1 MEGGLKEKTAKGLL
15 WGALNSGSTQLLNL
29 IFGIFLGRLITPA
42 EYGIVGV
49 LSIFTLIAGNLQ
61 SSGFTQAL
69 VNLKAPRNEDY
80 TAVFWFNTLIS
91 FVLYALLFLSAPLI
105 ARFFHQPC
113 LVEVSRFV
121 FLSFVISSFGIA
133 HNAYMTKNMMNR
145 ELAIIGAIA
154 LLCSGG
160 VATFLAFYGFSYWS
174 LAWQQIIYIMVLNIG
189 RYYYT
194 PWRPSW
200 HFTFEPVR
208 KMFGFSV
215 KILITNIINTLSNNI
230 LTLLFGRLYPIK
242 AVGNYSQAYKW
253 NTMASAFVANA
264 VGQVA
269 QPVLA
274 SVKEEQGRSVRVFRK
289 MLRFTAFLSFPAM
302 FGLAIISNEFILLTI
317 GKRWIDAVPLLQM
330 LCIGGAFVPFY
341 TLYQNVA
348 ISNGRSD
355 IYMFCNIAQ
364 IVLQLVIIGFFYHLG
379 INTMVMVY
387 TLFTIAW
394 LFVWQWTARR
404 IIGLR
409 FREVIKD
416 VMPTLC
422 IALLVMATTYF
433 VTLSLHHLLLLL
445 ICRIL
450 IAALLYAAIMKLLH
464 VEMMDELLLF
474 IKKRWACDKLST

>member
-1 MEGGLKEKTAKGLL
+1 MEGGLKEKTARGLL

-29 IFGIFLGRLITPA
+29 IFGIILGRLLTPA

-80 TAVFWFNTLIS
+80 TAVFWFNTLTS

-105 ARFFHQPC
+105 AQFFHQPC

-174 LAWQQIIYIMVLNIG
+174 LAWQQIIYITVLNIG

-242 AVGNYSQAYKW
+242 AVGDYSQAYKW

-274 SVKEEQGRSVRVFRK
+274 SVKEEHGRSVRVFRK

-317 GKRWIDAVPLLQM
+317 GKRWLDAVPLLQM

-341 TLYQNVA
+341 TLYQNIA

-355 IYMFCNIAQ
+355 FYMFCNIAQ
-364 IVLQLVIIGFFYHLG
+364 IVLQLVIIAFFYHLG

-394 LFVWQWTARR
+394 LFVWQWIAHR

-409 FREVIKD
+409 FWEVIKD
-416 VMPTLC
+416 VMPTQC

-433 VTLSLHHLLLLL
+433 VTLPLHHLLLLL

-474 IKKRWACDKLST
+474 IKKR

>member
-1 MEGGLKEKTAKGLL
+1 MEGGLKEKTARGLL

-29 IFGIFLGRLITPA
+29 IFGIILGRLLTPA

-80 TAVFWFNTLIS
+80 TAVFWFNTLTS

-105 ARFFHQPC
+105 AQFFHQPC

-174 LAWQQIIYIMVLNIG
+174 LAWQQIIYITVLNIG

-242 AVGNYSQAYKW
+242 AVGDYSQAYKW

-274 SVKEEQGRSVRVFRK
+274 SVKEEHGRSVRVFRK

-317 GKRWIDAVPLLQM
+317 GKRWLDAVPLLQM

-355 IYMFCNIAQ
+355 FYMFCNIAQ
-364 IVLQLVIIGFFYHLG
+364 IVLQLVIIAFFYHLG

-394 LFVWQWTARR
+394 LFVWQWIAHR

-409 FREVIKD
+409 FWEVIKD
-416 VMPTLC
+416 VMPTQC

-433 VTLSLHHLLLLL
+433 VTLPLHHLLLLL

-450 IAALLYAAIMKLLH
+450 TAALLYAAIMKLLH

-474 IKKRWACDKLST
+474 IKKR

>member
-29 IFGIFLGRLITPA
+29 IFGIILGRLITPA

-80 TAVFWFNTLIS
+80 TAVFWFNTLTS

-174 LAWQQIIYIMVLNIG
+174 LAWQQIIYITVLNIG

-355 IYMFCNIAQ
+355 IYMFCNIVQ

-409 FREVIKD
+409 FWEVIKD

-450 IAALLYAAIMKLLH
+450 IATLLYAAIMKLLH

-474 IKKRWACDKLST
+474 IKKR

>member
-1 MEGGLKEKTAKGLL
+1 MEGGLKEKTARGLL

-29 IFGIFLGRLITPA
+29 IFGIILGRLLTPA

-80 TAVFWFNTLIS
+80 TAVFWFNTLTS

-105 ARFFHQPC
+105 AQFFHQPC

-174 LAWQQIIYIMVLNIG
+174 LAWQQIIYITVLNIG

-242 AVGNYSQAYKW
+242 AVGDYSQAYKW

-317 GKRWIDAVPLLQM
+317 GKRWLDAVPLLQM

-409 FREVIKD
+409 FWEVTKD

-474 IKKRWACDKLST
+474 IKKR

>member
-29 IFGIFLGRLITPA
+29 IFGIFLGRLLTPA

-80 TAVFWFNTLIS
+80 TAVFWFNTLTS

-174 LAWQQIIYIMVLNIG
+174 LAWQQIIYITVLNIG

-242 AVGNYSQAYKW
+242 AVGDYSQAYKW

-341 TLYQNVA
+341 TLYQNIA

-355 IYMFCNIAQ
+355 FYMFCNIAQ

-409 FREVIKD
+409 FWEVIKD

-433 VTLSLHHLLLLL
+433 VTLPLHHLLLLL

-450 IAALLYAAIMKLLH
+450 IATLLYATIMKVLH

-474 IKKRWACDKLST
+474 IKKR

>member
-80 TAVFWFNTLIS
+80 TAVFWFNTLTS

-113 LVEVSRFV
+113 LVDVSRFV

-174 LAWQQIIYIMVLNIG
+174 LAWQQIIYITVLNIG

-242 AVGNYSQAYKW
+242 AVGDYSQAYKW

-409 FREVIKD
+409 FWEVIKD

-450 IAALLYAAIMKLLH
+450 IATLLYAAIMKLLH

-474 IKKRWACDKLST
+474 VKKR

>member
-29 IFGIFLGRLITPA
+29 IFGIILGRLITPA

-49 LSIFTLIAGNLQ
+49 IAIFTLIAGNLQ

-80 TAVFWFNTLIS
+80 TAVFWFNTLTS

-174 LAWQQIIYIMVLNIG
+174 LAWQQIIYITVLNIG

-302 FGLAIISNEFILLTI
+302 FGLAIISNEFILLTV

-464 VEMMDELLLF
+464 VEMMDELILF
-474 IKKRWACDKLST
+474 IKKR

>member
-80 TAVFWFNTLIS
+80 TAVFWFNTLTS

-174 LAWQQIIYIMVLNIG
+174 LAWQQIIYITVLNIG

-242 AVGNYSQAYKW
+242 AVGDYSQAYKW

-474 IKKRWACDKLST
+474 IKKR

>member
-1 MEGGLKEKTAKGLL
+1 MGGGLKEKTARGLL

-80 TAVFWFNTLIS
+80 TAVFWFNTLTS

-174 LAWQQIIYIMVLNIG
+174 LAWQQIIYITVLNIG
-189 RYYYT
+189 RYYYS

-242 AVGNYSQAYKW
+242 AVGDYSQAYKW

-330 LCIGGAFVPFY
+330 LCMGGAFVPFY

-416 VMPTLC
+416 VIPTLC

-450 IAALLYAAIMKLLH
+450 IATLLYAAIMKLLH

-474 IKKRWACDKLST
+474 IKKR

>member
-80 TAVFWFNTLIS
+80 TAVFWFNTLTS

-174 LAWQQIIYIMVLNIG
+174 LAWQQIIYITVLNIG

-409 FREVIKD
+409 FWEVIKD

-450 IAALLYAAIMKLLH
+450 IATLLYAAVMKLLH

-474 IKKRWACDKLST
+474 IKKR

>member
-80 TAVFWFNTLIS
+80 TAVFWFNTLTS

-174 LAWQQIIYIMVLNIG
+174 LAWQQIIYITVLNIG
-189 RYYYT
+189 RYYYS

-242 AVGNYSQAYKW
+242 AVGDYSQAYKW

-341 TLYQNVA
+341 MLYQNVA

-450 IAALLYAAIMKLLH
+450 IATLLYAAIMKLLH

-474 IKKRWACDKLST
+474 IKKR

>member
-80 TAVFWFNTLIS
+80 TAVFWFNTLTS

-174 LAWQQIIYIMVLNIG
+174 LAWQQIIYITVLNIG

-242 AVGNYSQAYKW
+242 AVGDYSQAYKW

-274 SVKEEQGRSVRVFRK
+274 SVKEEHGRSVRVFRK

-317 GKRWIDAVPLLQM
+317 GKRWLDAVPLLQM

-341 TLYQNVA
+341 TLYQNIA

-355 IYMFCNIAQ
+355 FYMFCNIAQ
-364 IVLQLVIIGFFYHLG
+364 IVLQLVIIAFFYHLG

-394 LFVWQWTARR
+394 LFVWQWIAHR

-409 FREVIKD
+409 FWEVIKD
-416 VMPTLC
+416 VMPTQC

-433 VTLSLHHLLLLL
+433 VTLPLHHLLLLL

-450 IAALLYAAIMKLLH
+450 IATLLYAAIMKVLH

-474 IKKRWACDKLST
+474 IKKR

>member
-29 IFGIFLGRLITPA
+29 IFGIILGRLITPA

-80 TAVFWFNTLIS
+80 TAVFWFNTLTS

-174 LAWQQIIYIMVLNIG
+174 LAWQQIIYITVLNIG

-355 IYMFCNIAQ
+355 IYMFCNIVQ

-409 FREVIKD
+409 FWEVIKD

-474 IKKRWACDKLST
+474 IKKR

>member
-80 TAVFWFNTLIS
+80 TAVFWFNTLTS

-133 HNAYMTKNMMNR
+133 HNAYMAKNMMNR

-174 LAWQQIIYIMVLNIG
+174 LAWQQIIYITVLNIG

-242 AVGNYSQAYKW
+242 AVGDYSQAYKW

-264 VGQVA
+264 VGQVV

-474 IKKRWACDKLST
+474 VKKR

>member
-1 MEGGLKEKTAKGLL
+1 MEGGLKEKTARGLL

-29 IFGIFLGRLITPA
+29 IFGIILGRLLTPA

-80 TAVFWFNTLIS
+80 TAVFWFNTLTS

-105 ARFFHQPC
+105 AQFFHQPC

-174 LAWQQIIYIMVLNIG
+174 LAWQQIIYITVLNIG

-200 HFTFEPVR
+200 HFTFEPVK

-274 SVKEEQGRSVRVFRK
+274 SVKEEHGRSVRVFRK

-317 GKRWIDAVPLLQM
+317 GKRWLDAVPLLQM

-355 IYMFCNIAQ
+355 FYMFCNIAQ
-364 IVLQLVIIGFFYHLG
+364 IVLQLVIIAFFYHLG

-394 LFVWQWTARR
+394 LFVWQWIAHR

-409 FREVIKD
+409 FWEVIKD
-416 VMPTLC
+416 VMPTQC

-433 VTLSLHHLLLLL
+433 VTLPLHHLLLLL

-474 IKKRWACDKLST
+474 IKKR

>member
-1 MEGGLKEKTAKGLL
+1 MEGGLKEKTARGLL

-29 IFGIFLGRLITPA
+29 IFGIILGRLLTPA

-80 TAVFWFNTLIS
+80 TAVFWFNTLTS

-105 ARFFHQPC
+105 AQFFHQPC

-174 LAWQQIIYIMVLNIG
+174 LAWQQIIYITVLNIG

-242 AVGNYSQAYKW
+242 AVGDYSQAYKW

-274 SVKEEQGRSVRVFRK
+274 SVKEEHGRSVRVFRK

-317 GKRWIDAVPLLQM
+317 GKRWLDAVPLLQM
-330 LCIGGAFVPFY
+330 LCIGGAFIPFY

-355 IYMFCNIAQ
+355 SYMFCNIAQ
-364 IVLQLVIIGFFYHLG
+364 IVLQLVIIAFFYHLG

-394 LFVWQWTARR
+394 LFVWQWIAHR

-409 FREVIKD
+409 FWEVIKD
-416 VMPTLC
+416 VMPTQC

-433 VTLSLHHLLLLL
+433 VTLPLHHLLLLL

-450 IAALLYAAIMKLLH
+450 IAALLYAAIMKVLH

-474 IKKRWACDKLST
+474 IKKR

>member
-80 TAVFWFNTLIS
+80 TAVFWFNTLTS

-174 LAWQQIIYIMVLNIG
+174 LAWQQIIYITVLNIG

-242 AVGNYSQAYKW
+242 AVGDYSQAYKW

-416 VMPTLC
+416 VMPTMC

-474 IKKRWACDKLST
+474 VKKR

>member
-1 MEGGLKEKTAKGLL
+1 MEGGLKEKTARGLL

-80 TAVFWFNTLIS
+80 TAVFWFNTLTS

-145 ELAIIGAIA
+145 ELAIVGAIA

-174 LAWQQIIYIMVLNIG
+174 LAWQQIIYITVLNIG

-242 AVGNYSQAYKW
+242 AVGDYSQAYKW

-274 SVKEEQGRSVRVFRK
+274 SVKEEHGRSVRVFRK

-364 IVLQLVIIGFFYHLG
+364 IVLQLVIIAFFYHLG

-394 LFVWQWTARR
+394 LFVWQWIAHR

-409 FREVIKD
+409 FWEVIKD
-416 VMPTLC
+416 VMPTQC

-433 VTLSLHHLLLLL
+433 VTLPLHHLLLLL

-450 IAALLYAAIMKLLH
+450 IATLLYAAIMKVLH

-474 IKKRWACDKLST
+474 IKKR

>member
-80 TAVFWFNTLIS
+80 TAVFWFNTLTS

-174 LAWQQIIYIMVLNIG
+174 LAWQQIIYITVLNIG

-474 IKKRWACDKLST
+474 VKKR

>member
-1 MEGGLKEKTAKGLL
+1 MAGGLKEKTARGLL

-29 IFGIFLGRLITPA
+29 IFGIILGRLLTPA

-80 TAVFWFNTLIS
+80 TAVFWFNTLTS

-105 ARFFHQPC
+105 AQFFHQPC

-242 AVGNYSQAYKW
+242 AVGDYSQAYKW

-274 SVKEEQGRSVRVFRK
+274 SVKEEHGRSVRVFRK

-317 GKRWIDAVPLLQM
+317 GKRWLDAVPLLQM

-355 IYMFCNIAQ
+355 FYMFCNIAQ
-364 IVLQLVIIGFFYHLG
+364 IVLQLVIIAFFYHLG

-394 LFVWQWTARR
+394 LFVWQWIAHR

-409 FREVIKD
+409 FWEVIKD
-416 VMPTLC
+416 VMPTQC

-433 VTLSLHHLLLLL
+433 VTLPLHHLLLLL

-474 IKKRWACDKLST
+474 IKKR

>member
-49 LSIFTLIAGNLQ
+49 IAIFTLIAGNLQ

-80 TAVFWFNTLIS
+80 TAVFWFNTLTS

-174 LAWQQIIYIMVLNIG
+174 LAWQQIIYITVLNIG

-200 HFTFEPVR
+200 HFTFDPVR

-242 AVGNYSQAYKW
+242 AVGDYSQAYKW

-364 IVLQLVIIGFFYHLG
+364 IVLQLVIIGFFYHFG

-409 FREVIKD
+409 FRDVIKD

-450 IAALLYAAIMKLLH
+450 IAALLYAAIIKLLH
-464 VEMMDELLLF
+464 VEMMDELLHF
-474 IKKRWACDKLST
+474 IKKC

>member
-1 MEGGLKEKTAKGLL
+1 MEGGLKEKTARGLL

-29 IFGIFLGRLITPA
+29 IFGIILGRLLTPA

-80 TAVFWFNTLIS
+80 TAVFWFNTLTS
-91 FVLYALLFLSAPLI
+91 VVLYALLFLSAPLI

-174 LAWQQIIYIMVLNIG
+174 LAWQQIIYITVLNIG

-242 AVGNYSQAYKW
+242 AVGDYSQAYKW

-274 SVKEEQGRSVRVFRK
+274 SVKEEHGRSVRVFRK

-317 GKRWIDAVPLLQM
+317 GKRWLDAVPLLQM

-341 TLYQNVA
+341 TLYQNIA

-355 IYMFCNIAQ
+355 FYMFCNIAQ
-364 IVLQLVIIGFFYHLG
+364 IVLQLVIIAFFYHLG

-433 VTLSLHHLLLLL
+433 VTLPLHHLLLLL

-474 IKKRWACDKLST
+474 IKKR

>member
-80 TAVFWFNTLIS
+80 TAVFWFNTLTS

-174 LAWQQIIYIMVLNIG
+174 LAWQQIIYITVLNIG

-474 IKKRWACDKLST
+474 IKKR

>member
-29 IFGIFLGRLITPA
+29 IYGIFLGRLITPA
-42 EYGIVGV
+42 EYGIVCV

-80 TAVFWFNTLIS
+80 TAVFWFNTLTS

-174 LAWQQIIYIMVLNIG
+174 LAWQQIIYITVLNIG

-355 IYMFCNIAQ
+355 IYMFCNIGQ

-387 TLFTIAW
+387 TLFTIVW

-433 VTLSLHHLLLLL
+433 VTLLLHHLLLLL

-450 IAALLYAAIMKLLH
+450 IASLLYAAIMKLLH

-474 IKKRWACDKLST
+474 IKKR

>member
-80 TAVFWFNTLIS
+80 TAVFWFNTLTS

-174 LAWQQIIYIMVLNIG
+174 LAWQQIIYITVLNIG

-242 AVGNYSQAYKW
+242 AVGDYSQAYKW

-445 ICRIL
+445 ICRTL

-474 IKKRWACDKLST
+474 VKKR

>member
-1 MEGGLKEKTAKGLL
+1 MEGGLKEKTARGLL

-29 IFGIFLGRLITPA
+29 IFGIILGRLLTPA

-80 TAVFWFNTLIS
+80 TAVFWFNTLTS

-174 LAWQQIIYIMVLNIG
+174 LAWQQIIYITVLNIG

-242 AVGNYSQAYKW
+242 AVGDYSQAYKW

-274 SVKEEQGRSVRVFRK
+274 SVKEEHGRSVRVFRK

-317 GKRWIDAVPLLQM
+317 GKRWLDAVPLLQM

-341 TLYQNVA
+341 TLYQNIA

-355 IYMFCNIAQ
+355 FYMFCNIAQ
-364 IVLQLVIIGFFYHLG
+364 IVLQLVIIAFFYHLG

-394 LFVWQWTARR
+394 LFVWQWIAHR

-409 FREVIKD
+409 FWEVIKD
-416 VMPTLC
+416 VMPTQC

-433 VTLSLHHLLLLL
+433 VTLPLHHLLLLL

-450 IAALLYAAIMKLLH
+450 IATLLYAAIMKVLH

-474 IKKRWACDKLST
+474 IKKR

>member
-1 MEGGLKEKTAKGLL
+1 MEGGLKEKTARGLL

-29 IFGIFLGRLITPA
+29 IFGIILGRLLTPA

-80 TAVFWFNTLIS
+80 TAVFWFNTLTS

-105 ARFFHQPC
+105 AQFFHQPC

-145 ELAIIGAIA
+145 ELAILGAIA

-174 LAWQQIIYIMVLNIG
+174 LAWQQIIYITVLNIG

-242 AVGNYSQAYKW
+242 AVGDYSQAYKW

-274 SVKEEQGRSVRVFRK
+274 SVKEEHGRSVRVFRK

-317 GKRWIDAVPLLQM
+317 GKRWLDAVPLLQM

-355 IYMFCNIAQ
+355 FYMFCNIAQ
-364 IVLQLVIIGFFYHLG
+364 IVLQLVIIAFFYHLG

-394 LFVWQWTARR
+394 LFVWQWIAHR

-409 FREVIKD
+409 FWEVIKD
-416 VMPTLC
+416 VMPTQC

-433 VTLSLHHLLLLL
+433 VTLPLHHLLLLL

-450 IAALLYAAIMKLLH
+450 IATLLYAAIMKVLH

-474 IKKRWACDKLST
+474 IKKR

>member
-29 IFGIFLGRLITPA
+29 IFGIILGRLITPA

-49 LSIFTLIAGNLQ
+49 IAIFTLIAGNLQ

-80 TAVFWFNTLIS
+80 TAVFWFNTLTS

-174 LAWQQIIYIMVLNIG
+174 LAWQQIIYIVVLNIG

-474 IKKRWACDKLST
+474 VKKR

>member
-1 MEGGLKEKTAKGLL
+1 MEGGLKEKTARGLL

-29 IFGIFLGRLITPA
+29 IFGIILGRLLTPA

-80 TAVFWFNTLIS
+80 TAVFWFNTLTS

-105 ARFFHQPC
+105 AQFFHQPC

-174 LAWQQIIYIMVLNIG
+174 LAWQQIICITVLNIG

-215 KILITNIINTLSNNI
+215 KILITNITNTLSNNI

-242 AVGNYSQAYKW
+242 AVGDYSQAYKW

-274 SVKEEQGRSVRVFRK
+274 SVKEEHGRSVRVFRK

-317 GKRWIDAVPLLQM
+317 GKRWLDAVPLLQM
-330 LCIGGAFVPFY
+330 LCIGGAFIPFY
-341 TLYQNVA
+341 TLYQNIA

-355 IYMFCNIAQ
+355 SYMFCNIAQ
-364 IVLQLVIIGFFYHLG
+364 IVLQLVIIAFFYHLG

-394 LFVWQWTARR
+394 LFVWQWIAHR

-409 FREVIKD
+409 FWEVIKD
-416 VMPTLC
+416 VMPTQC

-433 VTLSLHHLLLLL
+433 VTLPLHHLLLLL

-474 IKKRWACDKLST
+474 IKKR

>member
-80 TAVFWFNTLIS
+80 TAVFWFNTLTS

-174 LAWQQIIYIMVLNIG
+174 LAWQQIIYITVLNIG

-242 AVGNYSQAYKW
+242 AVGDYSQAYKW

-341 TLYQNVA
+341 SLYQNVA

-474 IKKRWACDKLST
+474 IKKR

>member
-80 TAVFWFNTLIS
+80 TAVFWFNTLTS
-91 FVLYALLFLSAPLI
+91 FVLYGLLFLSAPLI
-105 ARFFHQPC
+105 ARFFHQTC

-160 VATFLAFYGFSYWS
+160 GATFLAFYGFSYWR
-174 LAWQQIIYIMVLNIG
+174 LAWQQIIYITVLNIG

-242 AVGNYSQAYKW
+242 AVGDYSQAYKW

-387 TLFTIAW
+387 TLFTIVW

-409 FREVIKD
+409 FWEVIKD

-474 IKKRWACDKLST
+474 VKKR

>member
-80 TAVFWFNTLIS
+80 TAVFWFNTLTS

-105 ARFFHQPC
+105 ARFFRQPC

-154 LLCSGG
+154 LLCSGV

-174 LAWQQIIYIMVLNIG
+174 LAWQQIIYITVLNIG

-242 AVGNYSQAYKW
+242 AVGDYSQAYKW

-474 IKKRWACDKLST
+474 IKKR

>member
-80 TAVFWFNTLIS
+80 TAVFWFNTLTS
-91 FVLYALLFLSAPLI
+91 FVLYAFLFLSAPLI

-174 LAWQQIIYIMVLNIG
+174 LAWQQIIYITVLNIG

-450 IAALLYAAIMKLLH
+450 IATLLYAAIMKLLH

-474 IKKRWACDKLST
+474 VKKR

>member
-1 MEGGLKEKTAKGLL
+1 MEGGLKEKTARGLL

-29 IFGIFLGRLITPA
+29 IFGIILGRLLTPA

-69 VNLKAPRNEDY
+69 VNLRAPRNEDY
-80 TAVFWFNTLIS
+80 TAVFWFNTLTS

-174 LAWQQIIYIMVLNIG
+174 LAWQQIIYITVLNIG

-242 AVGNYSQAYKW
+242 AVGDYSQAYKW

-274 SVKEEQGRSVRVFRK
+274 SVKEEHGRSVRVFRK

-317 GKRWIDAVPLLQM
+317 GKRWLDAVPLLQM

-355 IYMFCNIAQ
+355 FYMFCNIAQ
-364 IVLQLVIIGFFYHLG
+364 IVLQLVIIAFFYHLG

-394 LFVWQWTARR
+394 LFVWQWIAHR

-409 FREVIKD
+409 FWEVIKD
-416 VMPTLC
+416 VMPTQC

-433 VTLSLHHLLLLL
+433 VTLPLHHLLLLL

-450 IAALLYAAIMKLLH
+450 IATLLYAAIMKVLH

-474 IKKRWACDKLST
+474 IKKR

>member
-80 TAVFWFNTLIS
+80 TAVFWFNTLTS

-174 LAWQQIIYIMVLNIG
+174 LAWQQIIYITVLNIG

-242 AVGNYSQAYKW
+242 AVGDYSQAYKW

-409 FREVIKD
+409 FWEVIKD

-450 IAALLYAAIMKLLH
+450 IATLLYAAIMKLLH

-474 IKKRWACDKLST
+474 IKKR

>member
-1 MEGGLKEKTAKGLL
+1 MEGGLKEKTARGLL

-29 IFGIFLGRLITPA
+29 IFGIILGRLLTPA

-80 TAVFWFNTLIS
+80 TAVFWFNTLTS
-91 FVLYALLFLSAPLI
+91 FVLYALLFLSAPRI
-105 ARFFHQPC
+105 AQFFHQPC

-174 LAWQQIIYIMVLNIG
+174 LAWQQIIYITVLNIG

-242 AVGNYSQAYKW
+242 AVGDYSQAYKW

-264 VGQVA
+264 MGQVA

-274 SVKEEQGRSVRVFRK
+274 SVKEEHGRSVRVFRK

-317 GKRWIDAVPLLQM
+317 GKRWLDAVPLLQM
-330 LCIGGAFVPFY
+330 LCIGGAFIPFY
-341 TLYQNVA
+341 TLYQNIA

-355 IYMFCNIAQ
+355 SYMFCNIAQ
-364 IVLQLVIIGFFYHLG
+364 IVLQLVIIAFFYHLG

-394 LFVWQWTARR
+394 LFVWQWIAHR

-409 FREVIKD
+409 FWEVIKD
-416 VMPTLC
+416 VMPTQC

-433 VTLSLHHLLLLL
+433 VTLPLHHLLLLL

-474 IKKRWACDKLST
+474 IKKR

>member
-80 TAVFWFNTLIS
+80 TAVFWFNTLTS

-174 LAWQQIIYIMVLNIG
+174 LAWQQIIYITVLNIG

-242 AVGNYSQAYKW
+242 AVGDYSQAYKW

-302 FGLAIISNEFILLTI
+302 FGLAIISNEFILLTV
-317 GKRWIDAVPLLQM
+317 GKRWIDAVPLLQK

-409 FREVIKD
+409 FWEVIKD

-474 IKKRWACDKLST
+474 VKKR

>member
-80 TAVFWFNTLIS
+80 TAVFWFNTLTS

-174 LAWQQIIYIMVLNIG
+174 LAWQQIIYITVLNIG

-242 AVGNYSQAYKW
+242 AVGDYSQAYKW

-355 IYMFCNIAQ
+355 IYMFCNIVQ

-474 IKKRWACDKLST
+474 VKKR

>member
-29 IFGIFLGRLITPA
+29 IFGIILGRLLTPA

-80 TAVFWFNTLIS
+80 TAVFWFNTLTS

-105 ARFFHQPC
+105 AQFFHQPC

-174 LAWQQIIYIMVLNIG
+174 LAWQQIIYITVLNIG

-242 AVGNYSQAYKW
+242 AVGDYSQAYKW

-274 SVKEEQGRSVRVFRK
+274 SVKEEHGRSVRVFRK

-317 GKRWIDAVPLLQM
+317 GKRWLDAVPLLQM

-355 IYMFCNIAQ
+355 FYMFCNIAQ
-364 IVLQLVIIGFFYHLG
+364 IVLQLVIIAFFYHLG

-394 LFVWQWTARR
+394 LFVWQWIAHR

-409 FREVIKD
+409 FWEVIKD
-416 VMPTLC
+416 VMPTQC

-433 VTLSLHHLLLLL
+433 VTLPLHHLLLLL

-450 IAALLYAAIMKLLH
+450 IATLLYAAIMKLLH

-474 IKKRWACDKLST
+474 IKKR

>member
-80 TAVFWFNTLIS
+80 TAVFWFNTLTS

-174 LAWQQIIYIMVLNIG
+174 LAWQQIIYITVLNIG

-242 AVGNYSQAYKW
+242 AVGDYSQAYKW

-422 IALLVMATTYF
+422 IVLLVMATTYF

-474 IKKRWACDKLST
+474 VKKR